1 MKQEVFT
8 HILDKLRSNSRRI
21 DELYALDI
29 DLVNFSNDFSE
40 VIDILLKVYYG
51 QEGSDWI
58 DWYLLERDPNG
69 DQHQATDGEG
79 NPLCYD
85 DKSLWEEVEKC
96 RLDNEEQY
104 ELPVKLTDE
113 EREELLNMMKNNL

>member
-58 DWYLLERDPNG
+58 DWYLWERDPNG

>member
-40 VIDILLKVYYG
+40 VTDILLKVYYG

-69 DQHQATDGEG
+69 DQYQATDGEG